1 MHLWRPYSSKF
12 GDTLGGRNRASL
24 EIHSEIVIERVWRCT
39 WRPCSWDLAGRNRAS
54 LEIHLEDVTS
64 EFGDALAGY
73 DRARLEEYLEPV
85 DLEGGATAAETL
97 FIG

>member
-1 MHLWRPYSSKF
+1 MHLE
-12 GDTLGGRNRASL
+12 A
-24 EIHSEIVIERVWRCT
+24 VIQRVWRCT
-39 WRPCSWDLAGRNRAS
+39 WRPRSSELRCTLWLGQ
-54 LEIHLEDVTS
+54 S

-73 DRARLEEYLEPV
+73 DRVRLEEYLEPV